1 MEPSYLS
8 MAGHFLSRAEGG
20 CLLKEHHGSV
30 RIQTRNKAKSEKFSD
45 FFSVSTPIALF
56 LGILDDAH
64 QLSGGEHLPALLH
77 FG

>member
-1 MEPSYLS
+1 MR
-8 MAGHFLSRAEGG
+8 M
-20 CLLKEHHGSV
+20 
-30 RIQTRNKAKSEKFSD
+30 QTRNMEKIEKLPE

-77 FG
+77 FF